1 MQEIS
6 RISYTVIN
14 CGSVTCLLGVWN
26 AGCFWKFP
34 VYTCVRINNKV
45 RHSIGLNQRPLKS
58 TVRHLLR
65 ISGLR
70 EQLQNICKK
79 VFRMFGVYA
88 VKQYFC
94 TRFRGR
100 NADELKYWT
109 KMRFWTLP
117 LQKKLFEKKLRKSFG
132 SSKISLTFAS
142 AFEKKA
148 IKKSSLKD
156 LDMNKLV
163 VQFLHK

>member
-1 MQEIS
+1 MYHTLLFVVNLLFIFLVYEMQVVS
-6 RISYTVIN
+6 GN
-14 CGSVTCLLGVWN
+14 PL
-26 AGCFWKFP
+26 
-34 VYTCVRINNKV
+34 YTCARINNKV

-94 TRFRGR
+94 TRFRES
-100 NADELKYWT
+100 NEDELKY
-109 KMRFWTLP
+109 
-117 LQKKLFEKKLRKSFG
+117 
-132 SSKISLTFAS
+132 
-142 AFEKKA
+142 
-148 IKKSSLKD
+148 
-156 LDMNKLV
+156 
-163 VQFLHK
+163 